1 MSYTYKYPHP
11 AVTADILVFARDGH
25 DIQLLLIERGRDPYA
40 GSWAFPGGFMA
51 IDETTAQAAVRELK
65 EETGINITENDL
77 HRIDIYD
84 AVERD
89 PRERVITVAYYT
101 IIDSPVKVQGGDDA
115 KRAQWFSLSQLPPL
129 AFDHAEIL
137 EKARTLFP
145 QP

>member
-84 AVERD
+84 AVDRD

>member
-25 DIQLLLIERGRDPYA
+25 DVQLLLIERGRDPYA

-84 AVERD
+84 AVGRD

-115 KRAQWFSLSQLPPL
+115 KRAQWFPLSQLPSL

-137 EKARTLFP
+137 EKAKTLLPRF
-145 QP
+145 

>member
-25 DIQLLLIERGRDPYA
+25 DIQLLLIERGREPYA
-40 GSWAFPGGFMA
+40 GCWAFPGGFMS
-51 IDETTAQAAVRELK
+51 IDETTAQAAVRELR
-65 EETGINITENDL
+65 EETGINITENEL

-101 IIDSPVKVQGGDDA
+101 IIDSPAKVQGGDDA
-115 KRAQWFSLSQLPPL
+115 KQAQWFSLSQLPPL

-137 EKARTLFP
+137 EKARTLLP

>member
-11 AVTADILVFARDGH
+11 AVTADALVFARDGGAME
-25 DIQLLLIERGRDPYA
+25 ILLIERGRAPYA
-40 GSWAFPGGFMA
+40 GCWAFPGGFMS
-51 IDETTAQAAVRELK
+51 IDETTAQAAVRELG
-65 EETGINITENDL
+65 EETGIRLTEHDL

-84 AVERD
+84 AVGRD

-101 IIDSPVKVQGGDDA
+101 VLDSPVRVEGGDDA
-115 KRAQWFSLSQLPPL
+115 RRAQWFPLSQLPPL

-137 EKARTLFP
+137 EKAKALLA

>member
-101 IIDSPVKVQGGDDA
+101 IIDNPVKVQGGDDA